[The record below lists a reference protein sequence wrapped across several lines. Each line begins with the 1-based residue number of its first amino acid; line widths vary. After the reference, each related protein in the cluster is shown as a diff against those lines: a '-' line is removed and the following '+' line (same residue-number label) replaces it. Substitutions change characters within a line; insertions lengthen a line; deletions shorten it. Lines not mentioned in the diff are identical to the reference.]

1 MQGSF
6 LSSARMREGVPVRG
20 DPQSRH
26 RRASLAG
33 ERKRRAPEQWSGRR
47 ERERILS
54 KFTARF
60 MLDPPTRLELTF
72 SSLSRNNSSCSRDG
86 TGSPF
91 RKNWTTGESWNDA
104 V

>member
-1 MQGSF
+1 MQRSF

-33 ERKRRAPEQWSGRR
+33 EKRRAPEQWSDRR

-72 SSLSRNNSSCSRDG
+72 PSLVI
-86 TGSPF
+86 TP
-91 RKNWTTGESWNDA
+91 
-104 V
+104 

>member
-33 ERKRRAPEQWSGRR
+33 ERKRRAPEQWSDRR
-47 ERERILS
+47 ERG
-54 KFTARF
+54 
-60 MLDPPTRLELTF
+60 
-72 SSLSRNNSSCSRDG
+72 SSLNLPRDLCSILRHA
-86 TGSPF
+86 S
-91 RKNWTTGESWNDA
+91 N
-104 V
+104 

>member
-72 SSLSRNNSSCSRDG
+72 PSLVI
-86 TGSPF
+86 TP
-91 RKNWTTGESWNDA
+91 
-104 V
+104 